1 VTGPGSSH
9 CLHIERPDDLLK
21 IVDGFLD
28 EHRIG

>member
-1 VTGPGSSH
+1 MTGPGSSH

-21 IVDGFLD
+21 IVGGFLD